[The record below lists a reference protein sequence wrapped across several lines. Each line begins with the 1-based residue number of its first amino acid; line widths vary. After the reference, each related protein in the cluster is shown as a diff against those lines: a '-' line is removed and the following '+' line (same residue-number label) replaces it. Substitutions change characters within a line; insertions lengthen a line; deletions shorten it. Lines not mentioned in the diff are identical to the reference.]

1 MTRRFDGAN
10 VAWENRFVVLTDTLL
25 VRATGDS
32 LWQVATAARTAE
44 SHPSEAQSAQKRPTE
59 IADTVDV

>member
-10 VAWENRFVVLTDTLL
+10 VAWESRFVGLTDTLL

-32 LWQVATAARTAE
+32 LWQVASVVPDPEGALV
-44 SHPSEAQSAQKRPTE
+44 HPAG
-59 IADTVDV
+59 